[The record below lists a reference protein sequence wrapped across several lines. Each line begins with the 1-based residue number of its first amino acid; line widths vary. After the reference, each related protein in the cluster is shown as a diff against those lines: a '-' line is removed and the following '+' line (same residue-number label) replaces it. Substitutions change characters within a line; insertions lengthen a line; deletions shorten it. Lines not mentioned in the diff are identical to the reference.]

1 MYDPVCVW
9 PAIYR
14 RDGRYNPLHFQLS
27 DTNNDIPLL
36 FLCCSSTV
44 PLFENTG
51 AGSLDQILVAQVGS
65 GDEPGGVRDQETP
78 RAGARRR
85 SQDNVTASESNTV
98 LCVCAREEMTA
109 VTKKQ
114 PR

>member
-1 MYDPVCVW
+1 MLAVTIPF
-9 PAIYR
+9 
-14 RDGRYNPLHFQLS
+14 HFFS
-27 DTNNDIPLL
+27 IINNDV
-36 FLCCSSTV
+36 LCCSSTV

-85 SQDNVTASESNTV
+85 SQGNVTASESNTV

>member
-1 MYDPVCVW
+1 MHG
-9 PAIYR
+9 
-14 RDGRYNPLHFQLS
+14 DGATAVTLYFNFHINH
-27 DTNNDIPLL
+27 DNPLL

-51 AGSLDQILVAQVGS
+51 AGSLDQIHVAQVGS
-65 GDEPGGVRDQETP
+65 GDEPGGARDQETP